1 GMPDALHGD
10 TGLAVNLLLKI
21 EDAKH
26 LLNGRFKLP
35 DPPPPPCPDLRA
47 YEVDHRYVAP
57 LQLFRQA
64 QVEIGEVNEDG
75 NLWLPP
81 AHLIEE
87 DAKGPL
93 HARQTRDDFCDSRH
107 GD

>member
-1 GMPDALHGD
+1 MADALHGD
-10 TGLAVNLLLKI
+10 AGLAVNRLLKI

-26 LLNGRFKLP
+26 LFNGRFELP
-35 DPPPPPCPDLRA
+35 DPPPPPSPDLRA
-47 YEVDHRYVAP
+47 DKIDDRYVT
-57 LQLFRQA
+57 LLELLRQA

-75 NLWLPP
+75 KLWLPP

-87 DAKGPL
+87 DAKGPVD
-93 HARQTRDDFCDSRH
+93 AREPRDDFCDSSH